1 MEDVPQADLVP
12 QFLKLQK
19 YGLGREARSFRLKQ
33 GDVLVAI
40 DGNLFT
46 GDTAMLRAVFDSAG
60 QESENDETEGAED
73 DEPSKRFLLTFW
85 REGRFFHLVFSSP
98 LVGRFDFTSAEESLT
113 VIEGFKSLRLGPLEN
128 YVNFEVFKDIY
139 RNAGIHSLTEDPL
152 AALVP
157 FLWML
162 NHRLYYPMIGIAL
175 VYAIT
180 FLTHWALFVAV
191 YLLVCI
197 YTKRAQFNL
206 LRSYQLFEEK
216 YFWMVL
222 AETSEI
228 EARESARKF
237 DPDLRF
243 AGEKARRRKK
253 KSPARDGSTA
263 GSSVSS

>member
-1 MEDVPQADLVP
+1 MEEGPQAESVP

-19 YGLGREARSFRLKQ
+19 FGLGREARSLRLKQ

-46 GDTAMLRAVFDSAG
+46 GDPAMLRAVFVAENEDADEDVVEGDAG
-60 QESENDETEGAED
+60 K
-73 DEPSKRFLLTFW
+73 PSFLLTFW
-85 REGRFFHLVFSSP
+85 RETRFFHVILQSTLVA
-98 LVGRFDFTSAEESLT
+98 RFDFTSAEESIA
-113 VIEGFKSLRLGPLEN
+113 VMDGFKSVKFGPREN
-128 YVNFEVFKDIY
+128 YVNYEVFKDIY
-139 RNAGIHSLTEDPL
+139 RNAGIHSLAGEPL
-152 AALVP
+152 ATVVP
-157 FLWML
+157 FLWMM

-175 VYAIT
+175 VYVIT

-191 YLLVCI
+191 YVLVCV

-228 EARESARKF
+228 EAREAARRF
-237 DPDLRF
+237 DADLRF
-243 AGEKARRRKK
+243 PGEKAKRRKK
-253 KSPARDGSTA
+253 KA
-263 GSSVSS
+263 SSKDLSASRG

>member
-1 MEDVPQADLVP
+1 MEEASQVESVP

-19 YGLGREARSFRLKQ
+19 FGLGREARSLRLKQ

-40 DGNLFT
+40 DGNLFS
-46 GDTAMLRAVFDSAG
+46 GDAAMLRAVFD
-60 QESENDETEGAED
+60 AED
-73 DEPSKRFLLTFW
+73 QNEDAEERDRVEDGETPRRFLLTFW
-85 REGRFFHLVFSSP
+85 REGKFFHLVFSAP
-98 LVGRFDFTSAEESLT
+98 LIARYDFTSAEESHL
-113 VIEGFKSLRLGPLEN
+113 VIDGFKSVKLGPQER

-139 RNAGIHSLTEDPL
+139 RNAGIHALSEDPL
-152 AALVP
+152 ASLIP

-175 VYAIT
+175 VYVIT

-191 YLLVCI
+191 YVLVCI

-228 EARESARKF
+228 AARESARRF
-237 DPDLRF
+237 DTDLRF
-243 AGEKARRRKK
+243 AGEKAKRRKK
-253 KSPARDGSTA
+253 KASSGEVAAR
-263 GSSVSS
+263 GSSVSP